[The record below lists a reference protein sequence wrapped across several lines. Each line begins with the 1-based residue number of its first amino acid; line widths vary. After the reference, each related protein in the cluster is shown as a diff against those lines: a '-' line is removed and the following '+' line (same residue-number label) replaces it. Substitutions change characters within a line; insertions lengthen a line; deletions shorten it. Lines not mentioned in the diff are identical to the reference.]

1 VPLAPLP
8 ARLACLF
15 CLLVAPALA
24 ARAPVPSDGRT
35 QLERMKRSVEALRSL
50 HAEIEQAE
58 RDEERVVAARV
69 LECWIDVPGQRAYTR
84 IRDRG
89 RATHHL
95 VTAANERGIR
105 FRQLEAEEVARA
117 DPQPLWKALAAGF
130 SGELLATA
138 FRGDL
143 VTFKVAAH
151 GEPRAG
157 KAGEIV
163 GGTGC
168 TRVTFGGNADAD
180 LWIGD
185 ADGIPRRLRGPLGG
199 ALLEETILLLEPD
212 ADLAGVEF
220 DLPVPD
226 GFKLLDVGV
235 AAKRWASLGPEEERW
250 PKPMQDAPDF
260 AALDLDGEIRKLSE
274 TGEEDV
280 ILAMWSPED
289 AESARLAAEA
299 ERCFGEQDEV
309 RGALRFL
316 HVAAGGEREPVAR
329 LVAELAMKQPVWVA
343 GGHERNAFRQFRV
356 WRCPAF
362 VRISDMQI
370 LEMTRDLAQVRRWLE

>member
-1 VPLAPLP
+1 MPLAPLP
-8 ARLACLF
+8 ARLAGLI

-24 ARAPVPSDGRT
+24 ARAPARSDGKAE
-35 QLERMKRSVEALRSL
+35 LERMRRSVEALRSL
-50 HAEIEQAE
+50 HAVIEQIE
-58 RDEERVVAARV
+58 RDGERVVAARV
-69 LECWIDVPGQRAYTR
+69 LECWIDVPGQRAFTR
-84 IRDRG
+84 VRDRG

-95 VTAANERGIR
+95 VTAANADGIR
-105 FRQLEAEEVARA
+105 FRQLEVEEVARA

-157 KAGEIV
+157 TAGEIV
-163 GGTGC
+163 GGAGC

-185 ADGIPRRLRGPLGG
+185 ADGIPRRLRGPLAGS
-199 ALLEETILLLEPD
+199 LLEETVLRLEPD
-212 ADLAGVEF
+212 ADLAGVPF
-220 DLPVPD
+220 DIPVPD

-235 AAKRWASLGPEEERW
+235 AAKRWATLGPEEERW
-250 PKPMQDAPDF
+250 PKPMLDAPDF
-260 AALDLDGEIRKLSE
+260 AALDLDGAIRKLSE
-274 TGEEDV
+274 TGEEEV

-299 ERCFGEQDEV
+299 ERSFAGKEP
-309 RGALRFL
+309 GALRFL

-329 LVAELAMKQPVWVA
+329 LVAELAMRQPVWVA
-343 GGHERNAFRQFRV
+343 GEHERNAFRQFRV